1 MLSLHKI
8 AAFATVCALSLS
20 AAHAEDV
27 TSDTVVSTVN
37 GKTITVGHLIT
48 ARARLPQQY
57 QSMEEAVLFQGLLDQ
72 LVRQELL
79 AQTLGDDVP
88 QHALITLEN
97 ERRSL
102 LAGEVIDG
110 LMGQAVTDEAVQAAY
125 DETYA
130 TQTAEKEFNASH
142 ILVETEDE
150 ANALVTSLEGGA
162 DFAELAKEK
171 STGPSGP
178 NGGSLGWFGP
188 GMMVKPFETAVM
200 ELEDGAVSAPVETQ
214 FGWHIVKLNES
225 RIKAA
230 PTLDEVRE
238 ELVTGIQTKAVDEYL
253 EGLMADAT
261 IDTIEADSIDPSVL
275 SNYDLLPE

>member
-1 MLSLHKI
+1 MPIRHKLTTFV
-8 AAFATVCALSLS
+8 AVCALSLG

-27 TSDTVVSTVN
+27 TADTVVSTVN
-37 GKTITVGHLIT
+37 GTEITLGHLIT

-57 QSMEEAVLFQGLLDQ
+57 QSMDNAVLFQGLLDQ

-79 AQTLGDDVP
+79 AQTLGDNAP
-88 QHALITLEN
+88 RRALITLEN

-102 LAGEVIDG
+102 FAGEVIDG
-110 LMGQAVTDEAVQAAY
+110 LMSSAVDEAAIKAAY
-125 DETYA
+125 DEKYA
-130 TQTAEKEFNASH
+130 TQAAEKEFNASH
-142 ILVETEDE
+142 ILVETQEE
-150 ANALVTSLEGGA
+150 ALELVTQLEGGA

-200 ELEDGAVSAPVETQ
+200 ELEDGSVSAPVETQ
-214 FGWHIVKLNES
+214 FGWHVVKLNES

-230 PTLDEVRE
+230 PTLDEVRDE
-238 ELVTGIQTKAVDEYL
+238 IASEVQTKAVDARIE
-253 EGLMADAT
+253 ELMSSAT
-261 IDTIEADSIDPSVL
+261 IDTIEDGTIDPAL
-275 SNYDLLPE
+275 IGNYDLLPE

>member
-1 MLSLHKI
+1 MLSRHKI

-88 QHALITLEN
+88 QRALITLEN

-130 TQTAEKEFNASH
+130 TQTAEKEFNA
-142 ILVETEDE
+142 
-150 ANALVTSLEGGA
+150 SLEGGA

-214 FGWHIVKLNES
+214 FGWHVVKLNES